1 MPERNT
7 VQRETQIRRR
17 SVEPRPVRG
26 PQPRR
31 MWTREELGRL
41 VELRD
46 EHGMGWKEIAQAL
59 NRTIGQCNSKYNYG
73 HQEAART
80 SYDAG
85 SNHKC
90 SDEQLA
96 ERERRAQAR
105 DQRDITQ
112 TFFGDPPPGYSAL
125 DQRRQSV

>member
-1 MPERNT
+1 MPAHNNVR
-7 VQRETQIRRR
+7 REIKRR
-17 SVEPRPVRG
+17 SIE
-26 PQPRR
+26 PQPQRGR
-31 MWTREELGRL
+31 QPHRPWTRGELCKL
-41 VELRD
+41 TELRD
-46 EHGMGWKEIAQAL
+46 DHGMGWKEIAQAL

-85 SNHKC
+85 TNHKC

-105 DQRDITQ
+105 ERRNLTQ
-112 TFFGDPPPGYSAL
+112 AFFNDPPTGFSAL
-125 DQRRQSV
+125 DQRRQSA